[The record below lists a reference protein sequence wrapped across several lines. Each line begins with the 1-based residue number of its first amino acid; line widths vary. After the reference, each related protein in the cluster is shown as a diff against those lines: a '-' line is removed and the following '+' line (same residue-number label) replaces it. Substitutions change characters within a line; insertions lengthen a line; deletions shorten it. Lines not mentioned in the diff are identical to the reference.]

1 MHQTNISGI
10 TGQISDVK
18 IAIPAATSI
27 SPLSEGRL
35 SQNIDLK
42 RKAQW
47 SMNYLIRTPHKE
59 LDYQPVFQCYPL
71 RCPPVPGGNDD
82 IHFAKTL
89 RGTFY
94 ENRSI

>member
-1 MHQTNISGI
+1 MHQTNSRGI

-18 IAIPAATSI
+18 IAVPAATSI

-42 RKAQW
+42 RMAQR

-59 LDYQPVFQCYPL
+59 LDYQPAFQCYPL
-71 RCPPVPGGNDD
+71 QCPPVPAGNAD
-82 IHFAKTL
+82 IHFAKAL